1 MLLELLTWWT
11 ILVSDVPS
19 LHGEER
25 PPAPPR

>member
-1 MLLELLTWWT
+1 MLELLAWWSA
-11 ILVSDVPS
+11 LVSDVPS